1 MAQLRTDGATW
12 FVPDFGM
19 AENRDDESDQIA
31 VSDDIDVVP
40 DASEKRDRVRDLDE
54 SADIDSEDIDD
65 DAEEDESDD

>member
-1 MAQLRTDGATW
+1 MVCA
-12 FVPDFGM
+12 DFGM